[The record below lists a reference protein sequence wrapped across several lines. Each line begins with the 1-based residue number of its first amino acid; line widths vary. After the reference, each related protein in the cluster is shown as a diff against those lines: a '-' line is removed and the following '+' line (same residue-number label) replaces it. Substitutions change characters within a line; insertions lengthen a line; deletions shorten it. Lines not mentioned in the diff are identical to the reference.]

1 MKQLLLI
8 IAIGLAVNTS
18 AQTHQDSILISLTN
32 KQRTALGLKP
42 LQYSA
47 VLDSAVEFHNRYMVR
62 RGISDHTEY
71 EAQPGESQSYPG
83 ARHRV
88 EKFQTGS
95 TDQFSWNLRL
105 EVCAS
110 YGQSDP
116 QNPNFKFFPIPSE
129 DSAIQTL
136 FDSWMYSPAHKWV
149 LMNPDVTHI
158 AFAVGIK
165 IDPSTSTWIYLG
177 TGVVSQKI
185 N

>member
-32 KQRTALGLKP
+32 KQRVALGLKP
-42 LQYSA
+42 LTYSPA
-47 VLDSAVEFHNRYMVR
+47 IDSAAEFHNRYMIKSGVCN
-62 RGISDHTEY
+62 HY
-71 EAQPGESQSYPG
+71 EVDAQPGETQSYSFARQRVAKFAPG
-83 ARHRV
+83 
-88 EKFQTGS
+88 KFS
-95 TDQFSWNLRL
+95 IDLSL

-116 QNPNFKFFPIPSE
+116 LNPNFKFVPIPSE
-129 DSAIQTL
+129 DSAIAQL
-136 FDSWMYSPAHKWV
+136 FGQWMYSPAHKSI

-158 AFAVGIK
+158 AFAIGIK
-165 IDPSTSTWIYLG
+165 KDPSTSTWIYFG

>member
-18 AQTHQDSILISLTN
+18 AQTHEDSVLIDLTN
-32 KQRTALGLKP
+32 KQRAALGLKS

-47 VLDSAVEFHNRYMVR
+47 ILDSAAEFHNRYMVR

-83 ARHRV
+83 GRHRV
-88 EKFQTGS
+88 GKFQAGAA
-95 TDQFSWNLRL
+95 DQFSWNLTL

-110 YGQSDP
+110 HGQSDP
-116 QNPNFKFFPIPSE
+116 QNPNFKFVPIPSE
-129 DSAIQTL
+129 DSAIQLL
-136 FDSWMYSPAHKWV
+136 FSHWMYSPAHKWV

-158 AFAVGIK
+158 AFAIGIK
-165 IDPSTSTWIYLG
+165 KDPSTSTWIYFG
-177 TGVVSQKI
+177 TGLVSEKI